1 VTTAETAAL
10 LSTPLP
16 TECFDYALPE
26 ELIAQSP
33 SARRDDSRLLVVDR
47 AAHTISHHRFAEL
60 PQFLHAG
67 DTLFRN
73 NAAVLPAR
81 LRARRIQRRDAATHS
96 EQAAVALGG
105 AVECFLLRPHEAE
118 PQNASTWHC
127 LLRPSKRL
135 PVGATFADA
144 NGEFTAEV
152 LVKSDDGTA
161 LVRLSPRRADE
172 TVPELARRLGSVPLP
187 PYIHREKTDEV
198 AGKDSQRAHD
208 LDRYQTVYADAA
220 RPVAVAAPTA
230 GLHFTPELL
239 ATLAARGV
247 ALADLT
253 LHVGL
258 GTFKPITTDTIE
270 AHQIHREGYE
280 IPPHTIERIR
290 NTRGRRIAV
299 GTTTLRSIEQYLRET
314 PDAGN
319 QKSAHIAEADLF
331 IYPPAQFRG
340 VDALLTNFHQP
351 RSTLLCLVAAFL
363 APGSTEGITWFR
375 EIYAEAI
382 AHKYR
387 FFSYGDAML
396 IL

>member
-1 VTTAETAAL
+1 VTTAKTTA
-10 LSTPLP
+10 PLP
-16 TECFDYALPE
+16 TELFDYALPE
-26 ELIAQSP
+26 ELIAQTP

-60 PQFLHAG
+60 PQFLDAG

-81 LRARRIQRRDAATHS
+81 LRAQRLIKGESGKSTFG
-96 EQAAVALGG
+96 EQGTSALGG

-135 PVGATFADA
+135 SIGASFADA
-144 NGEFTAEV
+144 NGEFSAEV
-152 LVKSDDGTA
+152 LAKSDDGTA
-161 LVRLSPRRADE
+161 LVRLIPRRPDE

-187 PYIHREKTDEV
+187 PYIHREKTDG
-198 AGKDSQRAHD
+198 ATPGNPQRTQD

-258 GTFKPITTDTIE
+258 GTFRPITAETVE
-270 AHQIHREGYE
+270 AHQIHREVYE
-280 IPPHTIERIR
+280 IPPHTIEQLG
-290 NTRGRRIAV
+290 NARGRRIAV
-299 GTTTLRSIEQYLRET
+299 GTTTLRSIEHYLRSADTNET
-314 PDAGN
+314 VPH
-319 QKSAHIAEADLF
+319 AHIAEADLF
-331 IYPPAQFRG
+331 IYPPAKFRG

-363 APGSTEGITWFR
+363 SPGSTNGIAWLH
-375 EIYAEAI
+375 EIYADAI

-396 IL
+396 VL

>member
-1 VTTAETAAL
+1 VTTAETAAIP
-10 LSTPLP
+10 TAPLR
-16 TECFDYALPE
+16 TELFDYPVPE
-26 ELIAQSP
+26 ALIAQSP
-33 SARRDDSRLLVVDR
+33 SVRRDDSRLLVVDR
-47 AAHTISHHRFAEL
+47 ATHTISHHRFAEL
-60 PQFLHAG
+60 PNFLSAG

-81 LRARRIQRRDAATHS
+81 LRARRIIRSEGGAT
-96 EQAAVALGG
+96 ALGG
-105 AVECFLLRPHEAE
+105 AIECFLLRPHEAE
-118 PQNASTWHC
+118 PQNTSTWHC

-135 PVGATFADA
+135 PVGAAFADT
-144 NGEFTAEV
+144 NREFSAEV
-152 LVKSDDGTA
+152 LAKSADGTA
-161 LVRLSPRRADE
+161 LVRLKSHRENE

-187 PYIHREKTDEV
+187 PYIHREKTE
-198 AGKDSQRAHD
+198 APSTTGKDSQRARD

-239 ATLAARGV
+239 GSLAARGV

-258 GTFKPITTDTIE
+258 GTFRPITTETIE
-270 AHQIHREGYE
+270 AHQIHRERYE
-280 IPPHTIERIR
+280 IPPHTIDRLH
-290 NTRGRRIAV
+290 NTRGRRIAI
-299 GTTTLRSIEQYLRET
+299 GTTTLRSIEHYLRQT
-314 PDAGN
+314 QACAPCPPLR
-319 QKSAHIAEADLF
+319 AHLAEADLF

-351 RSTLLCLVAAFL
+351 RSTLLCLIAAFL
-363 APGSTEGITWFR
+363 SPGSTDGITWFR

-382 AHKYR
+382 TRKYR
-387 FFSYGDAML
+387 LFSYGDAML